1 MSVNNNIHESQ
12 VSGIVPD
19 DYAGIESQFTQI
31 SELPSLSH
39 CRLVK
44 AMRYGRWHVLKGL
57 KPEYADDIA
66 YTQRLRKEMEM
77 MMKNGISNLRRGI
90 NPT

>member
-1 MSVNNNIHESQ
+1 MSENSSIHDSQ

-19 DYAGIESQFTQI
+19 DYEGIESQFTQV
-31 SELPSLSH
+31 SELPSLGH

-57 KPEYADDIA
+57 KAEYAADPTH
-66 YTQRLRKEMEM
+66 TQRLRKELGSRAVRMPRWAWTH
-77 MMKNGISNLRRGI
+77 LL
-90 NPT
+90 